1 VFFAQTK
8 VVVGTTLP
16 PSLSH
21 SFGVQRVSK
30 ESNKEINPLFFL
42 SFYTFF
48 FNFSS
53 WKFLRLAWKFAKE
66 KID

>member
-21 SFGVQRVSK
+21 SFGVQCVSK
-30 ESNKEINPLFFL
+30 ESNKEKNQVEALAHV
-42 SFYTFF
+42 
-48 FNFSS
+48 FS
-53 WKFLRLAWKFAKE
+53 L
-66 KID
+66 KILESD